1 MGIRPAVKKSFGACG
16 YSKTSPPV
24 SAVSPS
30 TKILN
35 IAIPFEQALKLNVA
49 VDECIRTLNS
59 YNRATRAG
67 KQSGL
72 TLAIHLPSQRITVHE
87 GRIIKTRG

>member
-1 MGIRPAVKKSFGACG
+1 MADQPVRKKTFGACS

-24 SAVSPS
+24 GSLSPS

-35 IAIPFEQALKLNVA
+35 LAISFEEALKLNVA
-49 VDECIRTLNS
+49 IDECVRRLNS
-59 YNRATRAG
+59 YNRARKAG

-72 TLAIHLPSQRITVHE
+72 TLAIHLPSRRVTVHE
-87 GRIIKTRG
+87 SRIAKTDA